1 MYNKI
6 NTAVQFKS
14 TGGGLTTA
22 VIGLFLQDHIP
33 QSIIRFFNPALH
45 TALMRCLGEDPM
57 VITVIELYL

>member
-33 QSIIRFFNPALH
+33 RSIIGFLNPALH
-45 TALMRCLGEDPM
+45 TALMRWLGGKNR
-57 VITVIELYL
+57 